1 MGLKNIKKRFG
12 TLPGIDHGSALN
24 KNEGP
29 KQPVKIKPLEPMEM
43 PDIKPRVP
51 KMGGQ
56 RTVDP
61 KINQP
66 KDIKI
71 QQPKPLPFMG
81 VIGNMLGNKLTQKL
95 GVGQGGSTTG
105 GKILDAVGGP
115 LVGIGRKLFGK
126 K

>member
-1 MGLKNIKKRFG
+1 MGLKNIKKRFS
-12 TLPGIDHGSALN
+12 TLPGVDHGSALN
-24 KNEGP
+24 KNEPP
-29 KQPVKIKPLEPMEM
+29 KPMEPIKQMSM
-43 PDIKPRVP
+43 PDIKPVIP

-56 RTVDP
+56 RRVDP
-61 KINQP
+61 KVNKP

-71 QQPKPLPFMG
+71 QQPRPLPFMG
-81 VIGNMLGNKLTQKL
+81 VIGNMLGNKLTQKM

-115 LVGIGRKLFGK
+115 LVGIGRKLYGK

>member
-1 MGLKNIKKRFG
+1 MGLKNIKKRFS
-12 TLPGIDHGSALN
+12 TLPGVDHGSALN
-24 KNEGP
+24 KNEMP
-29 KQPVKIKPLEPMEM
+29 KPMAPLKPMEM
-43 PDIKPRVP
+43 PDIKQPIP
-51 KMGGQ
+51 KMGGP
-56 RTVDP
+56 RRVDP
-61 KINQP
+61 KVNKP

-71 QQPKPLPFMG
+71 QQPRPLPFMG
-81 VIGNMLGNKLTQKL
+81 VIGNMLGNKLTQKM

>member
-1 MGLKNIKKRFG
+1 MGLKNIKKRFS
-12 TLPGIDHGSALN
+12 TLPGVDHGSALN
-24 KNEGP
+24 KNEPP
-29 KQPVKIKPLEPMEM
+29 KPMEPIKQMSM
-43 PDIKPRVP
+43 PDIKPVIP

-56 RTVDP
+56 RRVDP
-61 KINQP
+61 KVNKP

-71 QQPKPLPFMG
+71 QQPRPLPFMG
-81 VIGNMLGNKLTQKL
+81 VIGNMLGNKLTQKM

>member
-1 MGLKNIKKRFG
+1 MGLKNIKKRFR
-12 TLPGIDHGSALN
+12 TLPGVDHGSALN
-24 KNEGP
+24 KNEMP
-29 KQPVKIKPLEPMEM
+29 KPMEPLKPMEM
-43 PDIKPRVP
+43 PDIKQPIP
-51 KMGGQ
+51 KMGGP
-56 RTVDP
+56 RRVDP
-61 KINQP
+61 KVNKP

-71 QQPKPLPFMG
+71 QQPRPLPFMG
-81 VIGNMLGNKLTQKL
+81 VIGNMLGNKLTQKM

>member
-1 MGLKNIKKRFG
+1 MGLKNIKKRFS
-12 TLPGIDHGSALN
+12 TLPGVDHGSALN
-24 KNEGP
+24 KNEMP
-29 KQPVKIKPLEPMEM
+29 KPMEPLKPMEM
-43 PDIKPRVP
+43 PDIKQPIP
-51 KMGGQ
+51 KMGGP
-56 RTVDP
+56 RRVDP
-61 KINQP
+61 KVNKP

-71 QQPKPLPFMG
+71 QQPRNLPFMG
-81 VIGNMLGNKLTQKL
+81 VIGNMLGNKLTQKM

>member
-1 MGLKNIKKRFG
+1 MGLKNIKKRFS
-12 TLPGIDHGSALN
+12 TLPGVDHGSALN
-24 KNEGP
+24 KNEMP
-29 KQPVKIKPLEPMEM
+29 KPMEPLKPMEM
-43 PDIKPRVP
+43 PDIKQPIP
-51 KMGGQ
+51 KMGGP
-56 RTVDP
+56 RRVDP
-61 KINQP
+61 KVNKP

-71 QQPKPLPFMG
+71 QQPRPLPFMG
-81 VIGNMLGNKLTQKL
+81 VIGNMLGNRLTQKM

>member
-1 MGLKNIKKRFG
+1 MGLKNIKKRFS
-12 TLPGIDHGSALN
+12 TLPGVDHGSALN
-24 KNEGP
+24 KNEPP
-29 KQPVKIKPLEPMEM
+29 KPMEPIKQMSM
-43 PDIKPRVP
+43 PDIKPVIP

-56 RTVDP
+56 RRVDP
-61 KINQP
+61 KLNKP

-71 QQPKPLPFMG
+71 QQPRPLPFMG
-81 VIGNMLGNKLTQKL
+81 VIGNMLGNRLTQKM

>member
-1 MGLKNIKKRFG
+1 MEPIKQM
-12 TLPGIDHGSALN
+12 S
-24 KNEGP
+24 
-29 KQPVKIKPLEPMEM
+29 M
-43 PDIKPRVP
+43 PDIKPTIP
-51 KMGGQ
+51 KMGGP
-56 RTVDP
+56 RRVAP
-61 KINQP
+61 KVNKP

-71 QQPKPLPFMG
+71 QQPRPLPFMG
-81 VIGNMLGNKLTQKL
+81 VIGNMLGNKLTQKM

>member
-1 MGLKNIKKRFG
+1 MGLKNIKKRFS
-12 TLPGIDHGSALN
+12 TLPGVDHGSALN
-24 KNEGP
+24 KNETP
-29 KQPVKIKPLEPMEM
+29 KPMEPIKQMSM
-43 PDIKPRVP
+43 PDIKPVIP
-51 KMGGQ
+51 KMGGP
-56 RTVDP
+56 RRVDP
-61 KINQP
+61 KVNKP

-71 QQPKPLPFMG
+71 QQPRPLPFMG
-81 VIGNMLGNKLTQKL
+81 VIGNMLGNKLTQKM

>member
-1 MGLKNIKKRFG
+1 MGLKNIKKRFS
-12 TLPGIDHGSALN
+12 TLPGVVHGSALN
-24 KNEGP
+24 KNEMP
-29 KQPVKIKPLEPMEM
+29 KPMEPLKPMEM
-43 PDIKPRVP
+43 PDIKQPIP
-51 KMGGQ
+51 KMGGP
-56 RTVDP
+56 RRVNP
-61 KINQP
+61 KVNKP

-71 QQPKPLPFMG
+71 QQPRPLPFMG
-81 VIGNMLGNKLTQKL
+81 VIGNMLGNKLTQKM

>member
-1 MGLKNIKKRFG
+1 MGLKNIKKRFS
-12 TLPGIDHGSALN
+12 TLPGVDHGSALN
-24 KNEGP
+24 KNEMP
-29 KQPVKIKPLEPMEM
+29 KPMEPLKPMEM
-43 PDIKPRVP
+43 PDIKQPIP
-51 KMGGQ
+51 KMGGP
-56 RTVDP
+56 RRVDP
-61 KINQP
+61 KVNKP

-71 QQPKPLPFMG
+71 QQPRPLPFMG
-81 VIGNMLGNKLTQKL
+81 VIGNMLGNKLTQKM

>member
-1 MGLKNIKKRFG
+1 MGLKNIKKRFS
-12 TLPGIDHGSALN
+12 TLPGVDHGSALN
-24 KNEGP
+24 KNEMP
-29 KQPVKIKPLEPMEM
+29 KPMEQLKPIEM
-43 PDIKPRVP
+43 PDIKQPIP
-51 KMGGQ
+51 KMGGP
-56 RTVDP
+56 RRVDP
-61 KINQP
+61 KVNKP

-71 QQPKPLPFMG
+71 QQPRPLPFMG
-81 VIGNMLGNKLTQKL
+81 VIGNMLGNKLTQKM

>member
-1 MGLKNIKKRFG
+1 MGLKNIKTRFN
-12 TLPGIDHGSALN
+12 TLPGVDHGSALN
-24 KNEGP
+24 KNEMP
-29 KQPVKIKPLEPMEM
+29 KPMEPLKPMEM
-43 PDIKPRVP
+43 PDIKQPIP
-51 KMGGQ
+51 KMGGP
-56 RTVDP
+56 RRVDP
-61 KINQP
+61 KVNKP

-71 QQPKPLPFMG
+71 QQPRPLPFMG
-81 VIGNMLGNKLTQKL
+81 VIGNMLGNKLTQKM

>member
-1 MGLKNIKKRFG
+1 MGLKNIKKRFS

-24 KNEGP
+24 KNEKP
-29 KQPVKIKPLEPMEM
+29 MPVKEIKM

-51 KMGGQ
+51 KMGGAIK
-56 RTVDP
+56 VDP
-61 KINQP
+61 KVNKPKQP
-66 KDIKI
+66 G
-71 QQPKPLPFMG
+71 LPFLG
-81 VIGNMLGNKLTQKL
+81 GLVGNMLGNKLTQKL
-95 GVGQGGSTTG
+95 GVGQGGSTAG

>member
-1 MGLKNIKKRFG
+1 MSLELLKEKFGHSGVIKKSDNREQ
-12 TLPGIDHGSALN
+12 IQERLN
-24 KNEGP
+24 AQFNVRG
-29 KQPVKIKPLEPMEM
+29 
-43 PDIKPRVP
+43 DF
-51 KMGGQ
+51 
-56 RTVDP
+56 
-61 KINQP
+61 

-71 QQPKPLPFMG
+71 QQPRPLPFMG
-81 VIGNMLGNKLTQKL
+81 VIGNMLGNKLTQKM

>member
-1 MGLKNIKKRFG
+1 MGLKNIKKRFS
-12 TLPGIDHGSALN
+12 TLPGVDHGSALN

-29 KQPVKIKPLEPMEM
+29 KQPEKIKLPKQIKLPEPMEM
-43 PDIKPRVP
+43 PVIPPRIP

-56 RTVDP
+56 RRVDP
-61 KINQP
+61 KVN
-66 KDIKI
+66 K
-71 QQPKPLPFMG
+71 PKPLPFMG
-81 VIGNMLGNKLTQKL
+81 VIGNMLGNKLTQKM
-95 GVGQGGSTTG
+95 GVGQGGSTAG

>member
-1 MGLKNIKKRFG
+1 MGLKNIKKRFS
-12 TLPGIDHGSALN
+12 TLPGVDHSSALN
-24 KNEGP
+24 KNEMP
-29 KQPVKIKPLEPMEM
+29 KPMEPLKPMEM
-43 PDIKPRVP
+43 PDIKQPIP
-51 KMGGQ
+51 KMGGP
-56 RTVDP
+56 RRVDP
-61 KINQP
+61 KVNKP

-71 QQPKPLPFMG
+71 QQPRPLPFMG
-81 VIGNMLGNKLTQKL
+81 VIGNMLGNKLTQKM

>member
-1 MGLKNIKKRFG
+1 MGLKNIKKRFS
-12 TLPGIDHGSALN
+12 TLPGVDHGSALN
-24 KNEGP
+24 KNEPP
-29 KQPVKIKPLEPMEM
+29 KPMEPIKQMSM
-43 PDIKPRVP
+43 PDIKPVIP

-56 RTVDP
+56 RRVDP
-61 KINQP
+61 KVNKP

-71 QQPKPLPFMG
+71 QQPRPLPFMG
-81 VIGNMLGNKLTQKL
+81 VIGNMLGNRLTQKM

>member
-1 MGLKNIKKRFG
+1 MGLKNIKKRFS
-12 TLPGIDHGSALN
+12 TLPGVDHGSALN
-24 KNEGP
+24 KNEMP
-29 KQPVKIKPLEPMEM
+29 KPMEPLKPMEM
-43 PDIKPRVP
+43 PDIKQPIP
-51 KMGGQ
+51 KMGGP
-56 RTVDP
+56 RRVDP
-61 KINQP
+61 KGNKP

-71 QQPKPLPFMG
+71 QQPRPLPFMG
-81 VIGNMLGNKLTQKL
+81 VIGNMLGNKLTQKM

>member
-1 MGLKNIKKRFG
+1 MGLKNIKKRFS
-12 TLPGIDHGSALN
+12 TLPGIEHGSALN
-24 KNEGP
+24 KNEP
-29 KQPVKIKPLEPMEM
+29 IKPMKPIEPMEM
-43 PDIKPRVP
+43 PVIKPRVP
-51 KMGGQ
+51 KMGGP
-56 RTVDP
+56 RRVDP
-61 KINQP
+61 KVNQP
-66 KDIKI
+66 KEMKI

-81 VIGNMLGNKLTQKL
+81 VIGNMLGNRLTQKM

>member
-1 MGLKNIKKRFG
+1 MGLKNIKKRFS
-12 TLPGIDHGSALN
+12 TLPGVDHGSALN
-24 KNEGP
+24 KNEP
-29 KQPVKIKPLEPMEM
+29 IKPMKPIEPMEM
-43 PDIKPRVP
+43 PVIPPRVP

-56 RTVDP
+56 RRVDP
-61 KINQP
+61 KVNKP

>member
-1 MGLKNIKKRFG
+1 MGLKNIKKRFS
-12 TLPGIDHGSALN
+12 TLPGIEHGSALN

-29 KQPVKIKPLEPMEM
+29 KQPVKIKPIEPMEM

-51 KMGGQ
+51 KTGGQ
-56 RTVDP
+56 RRVDP
-61 KINQP
+61 KVNKPKQP
-66 KDIKI
+66 G
-71 QQPKPLPFMG
+71 LPFLG
-81 VIGNMLGNKLTQKL
+81 GLVGNVLGNKLTQKL